1 MKNIVDVS
9 SVFVPTNFL
18 QQSGKEEILPSSIS
32 SVSIPSV
39 AYVLP
44 SVSVAEKPVCVSINQ
59 PTTSNFSRVR
69 STSSCSTP
77 YTVGLATE
85 VISDRESEGE
95 LILSSK
101 SEDMDGSDASQT
113 EKKDDISKQ
122 NNQNEALLI

>member
-59 PTTSNFSRVR
+59 PTTSNFSPVR
-69 STSSCSTP
+69 STSSCSIP
-77 YTVGLATE
+77 YTVATK

-101 SEDMDGSDASQT
+101 SEDMDGLDASQT

>member
-1 MKNIVDVS
+1 VKNIVDVS

-59 PTTSNFSRVR
+59 PTTSNFSPVR

-77 YTVGLATE
+77 YTVATE

-101 SEDMDGSDASQT
+101 SEDMDGLDASQT

-122 NNQNEALLI
+122 NTQNEALLI